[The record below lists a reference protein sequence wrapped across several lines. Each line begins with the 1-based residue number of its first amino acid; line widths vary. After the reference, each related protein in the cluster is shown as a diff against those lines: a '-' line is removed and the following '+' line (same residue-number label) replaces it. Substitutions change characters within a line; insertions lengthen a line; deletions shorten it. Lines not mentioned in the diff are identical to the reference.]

1 MTDAT
6 LMQLYN
12 LPGLAIEVQA
22 DSAFR
27 TKSERGLPPWWEVDV
42 DPRGLLK

>member
-1 MTDAT
+1 MTDAM

-22 DSAFR
+22 GPALR
-27 TKSERGLPPWWEVDV
+27 TKSERGLSPWCEVDV
-42 DPRGLLK
+42 DPRGLLR